1 MIETVSVAA
10 MPSEQETNAASRRF
24 QTAVKTIATLILL
37 LLVLPLN
44 IALTAIA
51 LLRSII
57 IKPFQSRSIADS
69 PQTILISGGKMTKA
83 LQLARSFHNAGHRV
97 ILVETHKYWLTG
109 HRYSWAVDRFY
120 TIPNPQTE
128 EYSQALLKIV
138 QQEKVN
144 IYVPVCSPVASYYD
158 AEVKR
163 VLSGHCTVMHV
174 DVETLQRLDDK
185 YEFAKAAEAL
195 GLRVPKSYRITNPQQ
210 VIDFDFSDA
219 QRKYIIKSIP
229 YDSVRRLDLTKL
241 PCETPAETAAFVNS
255 LPISESKPWIMQ
267 EYIPG
272 QEFCTHSTIRDGHLQ
287 LHCCCKSSAFQV
299 NYQNVDSADIESWIR
314 QFAKSLNLTGQV
326 SFDFIQ
332 AADDGEIYAIE
343 CNPRTHSAITMFY
356 NHPDVAKAYL
366 EPDPLPQTV
375 QPLASSRPTYWIY
388 HEIWRLVTHLWSP
401 KLVAERLQIIAQGK
415 DAIFEWDDP
424 LPFLMVH
431 HWQIPLLLWGNLQ
444 KPKEWI
450 RIDFN
455 IGKLVE
461 IGGD

>member
-1 MIETVSVAA
+1 MNT
-10 MPSEQETNAASRRF
+10 P
-24 QTAVKTIATLILL
+24 
-37 LLVLPLN
+37 
-44 IALTAIA
+44 
-51 LLRSII
+51 
-57 IKPFQSRSIADS
+57 
-69 PQTILISGGKMTKA
+69 
-83 LQLARSFHNAGHRV
+83 
-97 ILVETHKYWLTG
+97 
-109 HRYSWAVDRFY
+109 
-120 TIPNPQTE
+120 
-128 EYSQALLKIV
+128 QALLKIV
-138 QQEKVN
+138 QQEKVDV
-144 IYVPVCSPVASYYD
+144 YVPVCSAGGSYYD
-158 AEVKR
+158 AKAKS
-163 VLSGHCTVMHV
+163 VLSPHCTVMHV

-185 YEFAKAAEAL
+185 YELATAAEAL

-219 QRKYIIKSIP
+219 QRPYILKSIP
-229 YDSVRRLDLTKL
+229 YDSIRRLDLTKL
-241 PCETPAETAAFVNS
+241 PCATEAETAAFVKS

-272 QEFCTHSTIRDGHLQ
+272 QEYCTHSTIRDGHLQ
-287 LHCCCKSSAFQV
+287 LHCCCKSSAFQI
-299 NYQNVDSADIESWIR
+299 NYEHVDRPDIENWIR
-314 QFAKSLNLTGQV
+314 HFAKSLNLTGQV

-401 KLVAERLQIIAQGK
+401 KQVYERLQIIAQGK

-431 HWQIPLLLWGNLQ
+431 HWHIPLLLWGDLQ
-444 KPKEWI
+444 KTNEWI

-455 IGKLVE
+455 IGELVE
-461 IGGD
+461 IGGE

>member
-1 MIETVSVAA
+1 MLETISVAA
-10 MPSEQETNAASRRF
+10 MPSEQKINAGNRRF
-24 QTAVKTIATLILL
+24 QTALKTIATLTLL
-37 LLVLPLN
+37 LLVMPLN
-44 IALTAIA
+44 LTLTIIA
-51 LLRSII
+51 LLRAILT
-57 IKPFQSRSIADS
+57 KPFQSRSPTAT

-83 LQLARSFHNAGHRV
+83 LQLARSFHKAGHRV
-97 ILVETHKYWLTG
+97 ILVETEKYWLTG

-120 TIPNPQTE
+120 TVPNPQTE
-128 EYSQALLKIV
+128 EYPQALLKIV
-138 QQEKVN
+138 QQEGVN
-144 IYVPVCSPVASYYD
+144 VYVPVCSPVASYYD
-158 AEVKR
+158 AEVQS
-163 VLSGHCTVMHV
+163 VLSP
-174 DVETLQRLDDK
+174 Q
-185 YEFAKAAEAL
+185 
-195 GLRVPKSYRITNPQQ
+195 SYLITNPQQ
-210 VIDFDFSDA
+210 VIDFDFTGA

-229 YDSVRRLDLTKL
+229 YDSIRRLDLTKL
-241 PCETPAETAAFVNS
+241 PCETPAETATFVNS

-272 QEFCTHSTIRDGHLQ
+272 QEFCTHSTIRDGHIQ
-287 LHCCCKSSAFQV
+287 LHCCCESSAFQV
-299 NYQNVDSADIESWIR
+299 NYENVDRPDIENWIR

-366 EPDPLPQTV
+366 DRESLPQTV

-388 HEIWRLVTHLWSP
+388 HEIWRLVTNLSSP
-401 KLVAERLQIIAQGK
+401 KLVSERLQIIAQGK
-415 DAIFEWDDP
+415 DAIFDWNDP